1 MKKLVGILVLVA
13 AGSANAAEQ
22 GAAPSIEAAAGYWTA
37 AYAGPSINALRCV
50 APQVPMVSEVNQRI
64 RSVAKAV
71 RQWQNCHRGV
81 LAALAPGRAVEH
93 IPAQALA
100 AMTPAERDA
109 ATRHVAAVHA
119 QLADA
124 VQREAAPIIA
134 RHDAWRDATLAYVAS
149 QNSVM
154 PGTRAV
160 AWAERFVSN
169 ERKSES
175 LQRRAALGL
184 PVR

>member
-1 MKKLVGILVLVA
+1 MKKLVGILVLAA
-13 AGSANAAEQ
+13 AGSADAAEQ
-22 GAAPSIEAAAGYWTA
+22 AAPSPDASAEYWTGT
-37 AYAGPSINALRCV
+37 YAGPTLNALRCV
-50 APQVPMVSEVNQRI
+50 APRAPVVSEFNQRI
-64 RSVAKAV
+64 RTVAKAV

-81 LAALAPGRAVEH
+81 LAALAPGRAAEH

-100 AMTPAERDA
+100 AMTPLEREA
-109 ATRHVAAVHA
+109 AIRHVAAVHA

-124 VQREAAPIIA
+124 IGREAAPVIA

-149 QNSVM
+149 QNSVT

-160 AWAERFVSN
+160 AWTERFVSN

-175 LQRRAALGL
+175 LQRQVAAGL

>member
-13 AGSANAAEQ
+13 AGGAGAAEQ
-22 GAAPSIEAAAGYWTA
+22 AAPDASAGYWTGT
-37 AYAGPSINALRCV
+37 YAGPTLNALRCV
-50 APQVPMVSEVNQRI
+50 APQVPVVSEFNQRI
-64 RSVAKAV
+64 RTVAKAV

-81 LAALAPGRAVEH
+81 LAALAPERAAEH
-93 IPAQALA
+93 IPAEALA
-100 AMTPAERDA
+100 AMTPLEREA

-124 VQREAAPIIA
+124 IQREAAPVVA
-134 RHDAWRDATLAYVAS
+134 RHDAWRDATLAYVAG
-149 QNSVM
+149 QNSVT
-154 PGTRAV
+154 PGARAV
-160 AWAERFVSN
+160 AWTERFVRN

-175 LQRRAALGL
+175 LQRQTVLGL